1 MARALRAAM
10 TKHLWILI
18 VAAACK
24 KDAPPAPPAPAPPP
38 AAAATVP
45 APLSAALTLVNAC
58 KPDEDCAALD
68 ALYDVAKELPPDVY
82 RAAAKLA
89 TNKQARRVLAE
100 GVAGKLDEP
109 LLLELERAADA
120 CPTDGECPA
129 MDEFSAATGELTP
142 ALFRAGMKAAKT
154 TDTKRWLIDSIRSH
168 MEPSLIADLAPLIGD
183 DDLGRSAQM
192 ALAAKEDTDALAK
205 LAALLDRHDRTDTIH
220 SAVPEL
226 LAKYPN
232 NPSVKAAL
240 PKLREMAKKD
250 AQGWG
255 KASAAVAVGKIEG
268 EAVIPFLVEFIHTE
282 TWGPGRAAVAEQ
294 LAAFK
299 ANKVALAELKKL
311 GKDTDKDVSAT
322 AAKALK

>member
-1 MARALRAAM
+1 M

-24 KDAPPAPPAPAPPP
+24 KDASPPVADPAPAP
-38 AAAATVP
+38 AAAPQPAPVAAAIP

-58 KPDEDCAALD
+58 KPDEDCPAMD

-82 RAAAKLA
+82 RAAMKVA
-89 TNKQARRVLAE
+89 TSKQARRALAE

-120 CPTDGECPA
+120 CPADGDCPA
-129 MDEFSAATGELTP
+129 MDEFNAATNELTP

-154 TDTKRWLIDSIRSH
+154 TDTKRWLIDSIRSR
-168 MEPSLIADLAPLIGD
+168 MDASLIADLAPLIGD

-220 SAVPEL
+220 SAVPDL

-255 KASAAVAVGKIEG
+255 KANAAVAVGKIEG
-268 EAVIPFLVEFIHTE
+268 ESAIPFLVEFIHTE
-282 TWGPGRAAVAEQ
+282 TWGPGRAAVADQ

-311 GKDTDKDVSAT
+311 GKDSDKDVSA
-322 AAKALK
+322 AATKALK